1 MEAQF
6 EHLESILEK
15 IHPLIISDKSRC
27 QAQVYLHARKYI
39 CSVSITVV
47 NITLVIVGVRIFCC
61 NELVLL

>member
-15 IHPLIISDKSRC
+15 IHSLIISDKSRC

-47 NITLVIVGVRIFCC
+47 LVIVGVRIFCC